1 MLLLS
6 FFHRGTRPH
15 RARLRHLFGV
25 LLGLAAPASAWAQ
38 GVVPA
43 PTAEPMQVLLAK
55 PPHWRV
61 RGYATSLTELSRFSG
76 RQSLSLGGNLAVLLN
91 RQVSVGAYALT
102 TVTPLRGLDR
112 GNPSALQFTQVGGL
126 LGYSFRPR
134 RALHIALS
142 THIGA
147 GLLVRPGEVEDIVAT
162 SWVVAPQAAAEL
174 NLKRWLRA
182 SVGVGYRQV
191 NGGGAVAEENRL
203 SNPTLSFGLS
213 LGWFD

>member
-1 MLLLS
+1 MVLLHPSCVYVAL
-6 FFHRGTRPH
+6 R
-15 RARLRHLFGV
+15 RAGLGLLAGL

-38 GVVPA
+38 GETPPA
-43 PTAEPMQVLLAK
+43 ADSMRVLLAK
-55 PPHWRV
+55 PVHLRV
-61 RGYATSLTELSRFSG
+61 RGYATSLTELSAFSG
-76 RQSLSLGGNLAVLLN
+76 RQGLSLGGNLAVLLN
-91 RQVSVGAYALT
+91 RKVTVGAYALT

-112 GNPSALQFTQVGGL
+112 GNADALQFTQVGGL

-147 GLLVRPGEVEDIVAT
+147 GLLVRPSNQAEIVAT
-162 SWVVAPQAAAEL
+162 GFVVAPQAAAEL

-191 NGGGAVAEENRL
+191 SGGGAVAEENRL
-203 SNPTLSFGLS
+203 SNPTLSVGLS
-213 LGWFD
+213 VGWFD